1 MDNSEFILSKLDAA
15 LDTVKRYD
23 LGALLISG
31 ILGLATVILAL
42 GAILPASLLASLRF
56 MLVIATIAAVLL
68 SYWEIRRLVLNRNQR
83 LKILRKWEEEV
94 FFARTRVDLLEQ
106 DKVGKMLDL
115 IRSIEDAH
123 TPPSSS
129 SRYEQIDS
137 EFMSLLK

>member
-42 GAILPASLLASLRF
+42 GAILPPSILASLRLL
-56 MLVIATIAAVLL
+56 LVIATIAGVLL

-83 LKILRKWEEEV
+83 LEILRKWQKQL

-115 IRSIEDAH
+115 IQSMEDAH
-123 TPPSSS
+123 TPPSSN
-129 SRYEQIDS
+129 SRYEQIDN
-137 EFMSLLK
+137 EFMSMLR